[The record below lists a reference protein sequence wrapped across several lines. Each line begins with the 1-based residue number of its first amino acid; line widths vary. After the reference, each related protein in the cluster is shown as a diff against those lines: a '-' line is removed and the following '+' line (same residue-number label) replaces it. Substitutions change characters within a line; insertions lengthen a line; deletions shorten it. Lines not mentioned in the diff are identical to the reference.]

1 MPNFW
6 IDSWEGRPT
15 LLDRQD
21 IENIKQVTRI
31 QWGEKVGDFLLKSRV
46 QGVDMCEW
54 KDVENL
60 PLLANQKEMLK
71 GIMQE
76 YTPMLS
82 AKEDTMRWCGS
93 KSGQYLVKIGY
104 NILDKMEE
112 RKEWPT
118 KLMWSS
124 PILPKAGVFACLALK
139 KRILTGERLRRL
151 GFLGPFRCIMCKK
164 AEESLD
170 HLLLQCE
177 EAQMVWSFLLG
188 KLGWMAPLPNT
199 VLDLFS
205 S

>member
-1 MPNFW
+1 MANFW
-6 IDSWEGRPT
+6 TDSWEGRLV

-60 PLLANQKEMLK
+60 PLPTNQKELLK

-82 AKEDTMRWCGS
+82 TKEDTMRWCGS
-93 KSGQYLVKIGY
+93 KSGQYSVKIGY
-104 NILDKMEE
+104 IILDKLEE

-124 PILPKAGVFACLALK
+124 PILPKVGVFTWLTLK

-151 GFLGPFRCIMCKK
+151 GFLGSFRCIMCKK

-177 EAQMVWSFLLG
+177 EAQTVWSFL
-188 KLGWMAPLPNT
+188 
-199 VLDLFS
+199 
-205 S
+205 

>member
-1 MPNFW
+1 MANFW
-6 IDSWEGRPT
+6 TSSWEGRPV

-31 QWGEKVGDFLLKSRV
+31 QWGEKVGDFLLKSKV
-46 QGVDMCEW
+46 QGVGMCEW

-60 PLLANQKEMLK
+60 PLPTNQKEMLK
-71 GIMQE
+71 AIMQE

-104 NILDKMEE
+104 CILDKMEE
-112 RKEWPT
+112 RKECPT

-124 PILPKAGVFACLALK
+124 PILPKVGVFTWLALK
-139 KRILTGERLRRL
+139 KRILTGERMRKL

-164 AEESLD
+164 VEESLD

-177 EAQMVWSFLLG
+177 EVKTVWSFLLG